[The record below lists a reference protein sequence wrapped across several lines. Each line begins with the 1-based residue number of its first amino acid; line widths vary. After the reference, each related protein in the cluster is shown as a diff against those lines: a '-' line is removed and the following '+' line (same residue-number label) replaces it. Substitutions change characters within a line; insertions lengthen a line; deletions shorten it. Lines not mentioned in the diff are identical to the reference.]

1 MALHDVLGQEHAV
14 QVLRKTLES
23 SRVAQA
29 YLFYGP
35 AGVGKKFTA
44 WQFSKALYCLSPSP
58 DACESCSTCHKI
70 ANGNHP
76 DVLLITPADT
86 SIKIE
91 QIRSMQHR
99 LGYKPY
105 EGPRVTVLIDSCEL
119 LTLPAANALLKTLE
133 EPPHESVVVLISGN
147 KEALPVTIVSRCQPV
162 PFTPL
167 APTHI
172 ETLLIRQG
180 VDTDTARLAASLSEG
195 RLKRFSQGDFEQ
207 LFAVRQSAYTAL
219 QGLLQR
225 QDVSLF
231 LRARQL
237 AGKRDQCEEL
247 LHWLTLFLRDL
258 TMLKIAPAPEAG
270 LYNRDLHETLVPLA
284 RRLRLESLL
293 DAFAVV
299 QQLRTALSLN
309 SNPQLVF
316 EQLVIQ
322 CQQTFA
328 QAAASHS

>member
-35 AGVGKKFTA
+35 SGVGKKFTA

-58 DACESCSTCHKI
+58 DACESCSACHKI
-70 ANGNHP
+70 ASGNHP
-76 DVLLITPADT
+76 DVILIAPDET

-105 EGPRVTVLIDSCEL
+105 EGSRVTVLIDNCEL
-119 LTLPAANALLKTLE
+119 LTPPAANALLKTLE
-133 EPPHESVVVLISGN
+133 EPPHDGVLVLISGN
-147 KEALPVTIVSRCQPV
+147 KQALPVTIVSRCQLV
-162 PFTPL
+162 PFTSL
-167 APTHI
+167 ALPHLV
-172 ETLLIRQG
+172 TLLIRQG
-180 VDTDTARLAASLSEG
+180 ADTDTARLAASLSEG
-195 RLKRFSQGDFEQ
+195 RLRRFSQGDFEQ
-207 LFAVRQSAYTAL
+207 LLAVRQSAYTAL
-219 QGLLQR
+219 QSLLQR

-247 LHWLTLFLRDL
+247 LHWLALFLRDL
-258 TMLKIAPAPEAG
+258 TMLKLAPAPDMG
-270 LYNRDLHETLVPLA
+270 LYNRDLHEQLAPLA
-284 RRLRLESLL
+284 QHLRLESLL
-293 DAFAVV
+293 DAFAMV

-316 EQLVIQ
+316 EQLIVQ
-322 CQQTFA
+322 CQRAFA
-328 QAAASHS
+328 PASAP